1 MPYYYTHSA
10 FRDRTKYLSLS
21 FVTDYLRSR
30 VAHAHYAGRMASV
43 SYELWVVGC
52 ELMGYGWGLRAN
64 ISCHPEQKRGNVF
77 AARRG

>member
-30 VAHAHYAGRMASV
+30 VAHAHYAGRMVSV
-43 SYELWVVGC
+43 SYELCVSDCLQYPVCLFYDTVNIVVTDFG
-52 ELMGYGWGLRAN
+52 
-64 ISCHPEQKRGNVF
+64 F
-77 AARRG
+77 